1 MAKSF
6 KKNQK
11 RTVFAIVATVLLTA
25 YSLLLILPLFWSV
38 FSSLKTMR
46 DFNGNPFGWPKYGFH
61 FSNYLETLKSL
72 YVVIFT
78 DTGSRQVLLP
88 EMFLNSIV
96 WAVGSS
102 LVAEFTRSACAY
114 VVAKFGNTHKWT
126 KGVHTLVLI
135 LMIVSFP
142 TNLVSA
148 IQFNRWVGMY
158 DNMLLRIVGS
168 INFTGPHFLYFYAAY
183 KGVSKEYSEAA
194 YVDGASQFT
203 VMFKVIM
210 PMIRNIFMALFLL
223 SFITAWND
231 YSTSLVYMP
240 SYPTV
245 AYGLFR
251 IQNNGAVGKLAA
263 SVPHKLASCA
273 LVIIPTL
280 TVFII
285 FKDKMVGNLSI
296 GGLKG

>member
-6 KKNQK
+6 MKNQK
-11 RTVFAIVATVLLTA
+11 RTAFAIVATVLLTVYA
-25 YSLLLILPLFWSV
+25 LLLVLPLCWTV

-46 DFNGNPFGWPKYGFH
+46 DFNSNPFGWPQYGFH
-61 FSNYLETLKSL
+61 LSNYGETLKSL

-78 DTGSRQVLLP
+78 DSGSRQVLLP
-88 EMFLNSIV
+88 EMFLNSII

-126 KGVHTLVLI
+126 KSVHTLVLV

-142 TNLVSA
+142 TNLASA
-148 IQFNRWVGMY
+148 IWFNRWVGMY
-158 DNMLLRIVGS
+158 DNMLLRIIGS

-203 VMFKVIM
+203 VMFRVVM

-280 TVFII
+280 TVFIV

>member
-6 KKNQK
+6 KNNEK
-11 RTVFAIVATVLLTA
+11 RTAFAIVSMILLII
-25 YSLLLILPLFWSV
+25 YSLLLVLPLCWTA

-61 FSNYLETLKSL
+61 LKNYAETLESL
-72 YVVIFT
+72 YVVIFIPG
-78 DTGSRQVLLP
+78 GSRQVRLP
-88 EMFLNSIV
+88 EMFLYSV
-96 WAVGSS
+96 LWAVGSS

-114 VVAKFGNTHKWT
+114 VVAKFGNTHKWV

-135 LMIVSFP
+135 LMVVSFP
-142 TNLVSA
+142 SNLASS
-148 IQFNRWVGMY
+148 IWFNRFVGMY
-158 DNMLLRIVGS
+158 DNLFLRIIGS

-194 YVDGASQFT
+194 YVDGANQFT
-203 VMFKVIM
+203 VMIKVVM
-210 PMIRNIFMALFLL
+210 PMIRNIFLALFLL
-223 SFITAWND
+223 SFIAAWND

-251 IQNNGAVGKLAA
+251 IQNNGAIGKVAA
-263 SVPHKLASCA
+263 SVPHKLAACT
-273 LVIIPTL
+273 LVVIPTL
-280 TVFII
+280 LVFII
-285 FKDKMVGNLSI
+285 FKDKMVGNLSM